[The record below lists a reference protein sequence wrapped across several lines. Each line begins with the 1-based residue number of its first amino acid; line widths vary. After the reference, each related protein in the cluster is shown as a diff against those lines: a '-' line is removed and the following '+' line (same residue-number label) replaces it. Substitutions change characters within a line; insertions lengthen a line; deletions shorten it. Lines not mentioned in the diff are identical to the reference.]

1 MKRRFSMIETVV
13 QVNQMKI
20 IYRGK
25 EMIRALGVLYDQ
37 AYAQDTT

>member
-1 MKRRFSMIETVV
+1 MKRRFSMLQTVV
-13 QVNQMKI
+13 QVNQKEI

-25 EMIRALGVLYDQ
+25 KMIRALGVLYDQ